1 MQADDARDNPWKR
14 TRGLR
19 RVLRA
24 ASCSLQ
30 GLAAAF
36 RHESAFRQEV
46 LLALVL
52 IPLALLGERPTLHRV
67 AMIASVVLVL
77 IVELLNSAVEAVV
90 DRVSTEA
97 NPLSKRAKDYGSAA
111 VFLALALV
119 AVTYAALW

>member
-1 MQADDARDNPWKR
+1 MHADDDRDNPWKR
-14 TRGLR
+14 TRGVR

-24 ASCSLQ
+24 AGYSLQ

-77 IVELLNSAVEAVV
+77 IVELINSAVEAVV